1 MSARKREPAIRGSSL
16 PALFAALALT
26 APDPARAEP
35 TDGGGPP
42 RAADAGDTNEQGMVR
57 VEGSEAY
64 RSLSIDG
71 VARDELLRARTFALP
86 VGVHVLSFTRAD
98 GSTFETRVSVTA
110 DTTVTVERTTCVAP
124 LGGVPPPIETR
135 PRGCCGGSATPT
147 ESASRY
153 GVLSTAA
160 LALAIGRRRRRDR

>member
-1 MSARKREPAIRGSSL
+1 MSTRKREPAIRGSSL
-16 PALFAALALT
+16 PALLAALALS
-26 APDPARAEP
+26 APHAAEAEP
-35 TDGGGPP
+35 TDGGALP
-42 RAADAGDTNEQGMVR
+42 RTADAGDTTHEGMVR

-64 RSLSIDG
+64 RSLAVDG
-71 VARDELLRARTFALP
+71 VVRDELLRAPTFALP

-110 DTTVTVERTTCVAP
+110 DTTVTIERTTCVAP

-160 LALAIGRRRRRDR
+160 LALAIGRRRRRER